1 MNSKALASL
10 FAFDFW
16 EAFDSISWVVY
27 FWFYFAF
34 QFFVYGSLMA
44 NLVVTVNNYFF
55 YYGAGLVVLL
65 SFNVAS
71 WAGRR
76 FVESAHEG
84 RLRYLLSLPIGR
96 GELFVSQLMLGVAV
110 NLTRMV
116 PPLVLVLW
124 LSGLFTPWALVT
136 SVLVLCAIAT
146 GIIGLMVSLSVI
158 AFKSFDIYS
167 AIVAALSALLIRFS
181 TINYPISSMT
191 APYAAVSEFNP
202 VTYGSDLFRRALGFN
217 TSLLIDPYLAT
228 AVVVALCVGTLF
240 VGMFFLSH
248 VVEGVRSS

>member
-1 MNSKALASL
+1 MSH
-10 FAFDFW
+10 
-16 EAFDSISWVVY
+16 
-27 FWFYFAF
+27 
-34 QFFVYGSLMA
+34 
-44 NLVVTVNNYFF
+44 LVVTVNNYFF
-55 YYGAGLVVLL
+55 YYGAGLIVLL

-84 RLRYLLSLPIGR
+84 RLRYMLSLPIGR
-96 GELFVSQLMLGVAV
+96 GEYFISQLLLGITV

-124 LSGLFTPWALVT
+124 LSGLFTPYTLVA
-136 SVLVLCAIAT
+136 SVVVLSAVAT
-146 GIIGLMVSLSVI
+146 GVIGLMVSLSVV

-181 TINYPISSMT
+181 TINYPVSSMT
-191 APYAAVSEFNP
+191 AGYASVSRLNP
-202 VTYGSDLFRRALGFN
+202 VTYGSDLFRWAMGFN
-217 TSLLIDPYLAT
+217 SSLLLDPYLSIT
-228 AVVVALCVGTLF
+228 VVVALFVGTLF
-240 VGMFFLSH
+240 VGMFFISH

>member
-1 MNSKALASL
+1 MNPKALGAL
-10 FAFDFW
+10 FIFDFW
-16 EAFDSISWVVY
+16 EAFDSVPWVVY
-27 FWFYFAF
+27 HWLYFAF
-34 QFFVYGSLMA
+34 QFFVYGALMA
-44 NLVVTVNNYFF
+44 HLVVTVNNYFF
-55 YYGAGLVVLL
+55 YYGAGLIVLL

-76 FVESAHEG
+76 FIESAHEG

-96 GELFVSQLMLGVAV
+96 GELFISQLALGIAV

-124 LSGLFTPWALVT
+124 LSGLFTPLALLT
-136 SVLVLCAIAT
+136 SVLVLCAIAI
-146 GIIGLMVSLSVI
+146 GIIGLIVSLSVI

-181 TINYPISSMT
+181 TISYPISSMT
-191 APYAAVSEFNP
+191 GSYAAVSETNP
-202 VTYGSDLFRRALGFN
+202 LTYGSDLFRRALGFN

-228 AVVVALCVGTLF
+228 AVIVSLCVGTLF
-240 VGMFFLSH
+240 IGMFFVSR
-248 VVEGVRSS
+248 VVEGVKSS